1 MFSSSI
7 IATKPFITSTRLC
20 GGIFVA
26 IPTAIPSEPL
36 INSVGTADGNT
47 DGSLSVSSKFSV
59 QLTVS
64 LSRSLSI
71 SLVSLV
77 ILKVELQAEKNATL
91 AVHIHQYGNCSDA
104 DGKSAGGHWNPTE
117 ENHGAWGDGSF
128 HSGDLGNVT
137 TDKNGKGS
145 LEVLD
150 VFGRWSLDEDKTT
163 TVLNK
168 AIIVHAGM
176 DDMTSQP
183 SGAAGKRIG
192 CGEIKNIK

>member
-1 MFSSSI
+1 ME
-7 IATKPFITSTRLC
+7 K
-20 GGIFVA
+20 
-26 IPTAIPSEPL
+26 
-36 INSVGTADGNT
+36 
-47 DGSLSVSSKFSV
+47 KFSLISKITALLLLLGLV
-59 QLTVS
+59 ACSASKVS
-64 LSRSLSI
+64 AVANIINLQTETL
-71 SLVSLV
+71 LGVAKFTETKKGV
-77 ILKVELQAEKNATL
+77 ILNVELETEKNATL
-91 AVHIHQYGNCSDA
+91 AVHIHQFGNCSDV

-128 HSGDLGNVT
+128 HSGDLGNIT

-150 VFGRWSLDEDKTT
+150 VFGRWSLDKDKIT

-168 AIIVHAGM
+168 AIIVHDGM

>member
-1 MFSSSI
+1 METKLSSI
-7 IATKPFITSTRLC
+7 SKTTALLLLLGVVACSAPKPSAAANITNLQTETLLGVAKFTETKK
-20 GGIFVA
+20 G
-26 IPTAIPSEPL
+26 
-36 INSVGTADGNT
+36 
-47 DGSLSVSSKFSV
+47 
-59 QLTVS
+59 
-64 LSRSLSI
+64 
-71 SLVSLV
+71 V
-77 ILKVELQAEKNATL
+77 ILNVELQAEKNVTL

-150 VFGRWSLDEDKTT
+150 VFGRWSLDEDKIT

-168 AIIVHAGM
+168 AISVHAGM

-192 CGEIKNIK
+192 CGEIKKIK